1 MMDTKKVMEFVD
13 SLNKKEDDP
22 KPAEDAKTTEAP
34 AKAEEVKEEPKAE
47 ETATAAAEPT
57 DQPEPE
63 KKEPVAEPAK
73 EDEPPAR
80 EEESKTEDKP
90 VQQHTRQEQIDYAFK
105 KEKAKRKALEAKY
118 AQLQKKFEAL
128 QAKKPEDPKDQDA
141 VIDYKVN
148 LKDMQH
154 EMERTQEA
162 IQESEYQEYNELNNA
177 RINACF
183 PDPEEQRKFR
193 EVISAEGP
201 KLLQKLEAND
211 PENAVLGYLDDS
223 DLAPILTR
231 LMIAEPKYLEDV
243 LSKRSPYGKYE
254 AMRELEKK
262 VEYARNEL
270 AKGAKGGKAEP
281 APQPKPKPAIPVV
294 GSVTKSE
301 STKETKQVFD
311 PNAYLHKL
319 NSRNTYHSRA
329 VNSK

>member
-1 MMDTKKVMEFVD
+1 MDTKKVMEFVD

-47 ETATAAAEPT
+47 DTTTAVVEPT

-80 EEESKTEDKP
+80 ETETKTDDKP

-193 EVISAEGP
+193 EVRP
-201 KLLQKLEAND
+201 
-211 PENAVLGYLDDS
+211 
-223 DLAPILTR
+223 
-231 LMIAEPKYLEDV
+231 
-243 LSKRSPYGKYE
+243 
-254 AMRELEKK
+254 
-262 VEYARNEL
+262 
-270 AKGAKGGKAEP
+270 
-281 APQPKPKPAIPVV
+281 
-294 GSVTKSE
+294 
-301 STKETKQVFD
+301 
-311 PNAYLHKL
+311 
-319 NSRNTYHSRA
+319 
-329 VNSK
+329 